1 MSEFGIKLSNGY
13 RVVWGLFFLASAVF
27 NAVITLPNA
36 ERVLQAFEELSV
48 PGADALLR
56 ALLPYSAGLIAV
68 VVVFE
73 ALVGVLILS
82 KGSWAR
88 LGIGVSIA
96 WIVVLIPFLSWYGVV
111 NILLAI
117 TLVPVFKHHF
127 DRSFYDMTLG
137 RLRGGH
143 PERVMAAI
151 AFTATVL
158 TGASAVFGGVAL
170 MTNDNLVPRDFLEK
184 TFFSSWVIPGIL
196 LIALVAVPMLLAAVV
211 IARPSGDSALAT
223 MAAGGFLAA
232 WIVGQLIVLDYG
244 MLLQPAM
251 LLTGLALMGLGA
263 VMYVRVPHSA
273 RRSLVGRRNP
283 RGRLHQGA
291 PG

>member
-1 MSEFGIKLSNGY
+1 
-13 RVVWGLFFLASAVF
+13 
-27 NAVITLPNA
+27 
-36 ERVLQAFEELSV
+36 
-48 PGADALLR
+48 
-56 ALLPYSAGLIAV
+56 
-68 VVVFE
+68 
-73 ALVGVLILS
+73 
-82 KGSWAR
+82 
-88 LGIGVSIA
+88 
-96 WIVVLIPFLSWYGVV
+96 
-111 NILLAI
+111 
-117 TLVPVFKHHF
+117 
-127 DRSFYDMTLG
+127 
-137 RLRGGH
+137 
-143 PERVMAAI
+143 
-151 AFTATVL
+151 
-158 TGASAVFGGVAL
+158 SAVFGGVAL

-251 LLTGLALMGLGA
+251 LLTGLALMGLGT